1 LETWADAGT
10 EALRFTEFAVRKILL
25 ILACFLC
32 WGNLAPAWAQFE
44 DAAPGAGD
52 SAGKG
57 PQLGDALTK
66 KIKIGVR
73 VKAVGGPIRG
83 ITATVPVP
91 IDWPEQKVTIG
102 EEDLSPGV
110 HHSTYRTL
118 DGGGAKQMVISI
130 PNIAAGEEAHAL
142 VTFEVTRHSLL
153 PPEDTSI
160 YKEPVKEKLPKDILP
175 YLGVSPY
182 IEVTHPK
189 IQKLAKEVAED
200 KSGWEK
206 VEAIYDATRERVEY
220 KNGPLKGALR
230 ALNDGT
236 GDCEELTSLFIALC
250 RASGIPARSVWVPD
264 HCYPEFYLV
273 DGDGKG
279 YWFPCQSA
287 GSRAFGG
294 IPEHRAILQK
304 GDNFHDP
311 DRPKDKLRYVSEFL
325 RGTPAAKGAGKP
337 QVEFVRDWE

>member
-1 LETWADAGT
+1 MPRVRLFG
-10 EALRFTEFAVRKILL
+10 LLVSVIVVVNFAAAAR
-25 ILACFLC
+25 
-32 WGNLAPAWAQFE
+32 AQFE
-44 DAAPGAGD
+44 EPAPGATD
-52 SAGKG
+52 PNAKG
-57 PQLGDALTK
+57 AKLGDALTK

-73 VKAVGGPIRG
+73 VKAVGGPCRAV
-83 ITATVPVP
+83 TATVPVP
-91 IDWPEQKVTIG
+91 IDWPEQKVAAG

-110 HHSTYRTL
+110 HHVTYRTL
-118 DGGGAKQMVISI
+118 DGGGAKQMVIYI
-130 PNIAAGEEAHAL
+130 PNIAAGEEAHVL
-142 VTFEVTRHSLL
+142 VTFEITRSTQE
-153 PPEDTSI
+153 PPDDTSI
-160 YKEPVKEKLPKDILP
+160 YKECPKEKMPREILQ

-182 IEVTHPK
+182 IEVTNPK
-189 IQKLAKEVAED
+189 IQKLAKEVTED
-200 KSGWEK
+200 KTGWDK

-230 ALNDGT
+230 ALIDGT

-273 DGDGKG
+273 DDDGKG

-294 IPEHRAILQK
+294 IPEHRPILQK

-311 DRPKDKLRYVSEFL
+311 DRPKDRLRYVSEYL
-325 RGTPAAKGAGKP
+325 HGTPAAKGAGRP

>member
-1 LETWADAGT
+1 MYNECGPHWRAALLAVIGLGSADV
-10 EALRFTEFAVRKILL
+10 VR
-25 ILACFLC
+25 
-32 WGNLAPAWAQFE
+32 AQFE
-44 DAAPGAGD
+44 DAAPNSAMTAG
-52 SAGKG
+52 SGT
-57 PQLGDALTK
+57 QLGDALTK

-73 VKAVGGPIRG
+73 VKAVGGPVRG
-83 ITATVPVP
+83 VTATVPVP
-91 IDWPEQKVTIG
+91 IDWPEQTVKTG

-110 HHSTYRTL
+110 HHAAYRTL
-118 DGGGAKQMVISI
+118 DGGGAKQMVITI

-142 VTFEVTRHSLL
+142 VTFEVTRHSQL
-153 PPEDTSI
+153 PPEDTSV
-160 YKEPVKEKLPKDILP
+160 YKEAVKEKLPKDVLP

-189 IQKLAKEVAED
+189 IQKLAKEVTEG

-273 DGDGKG
+273 DDAGKG

-294 IPEHRAILQK
+294 IPEHRPILQK